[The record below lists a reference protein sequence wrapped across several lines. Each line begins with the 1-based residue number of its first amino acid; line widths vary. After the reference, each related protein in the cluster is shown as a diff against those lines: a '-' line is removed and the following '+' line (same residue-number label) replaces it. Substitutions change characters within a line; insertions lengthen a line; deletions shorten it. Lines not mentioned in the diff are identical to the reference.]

1 MSELFKWFE
10 KRRETKVLRMM
21 ERHLALTMSAVEDL
35 ENAVK
40 AMLVDNESE
49 MRLCIDRVTKSE
61 NEADQIRR
69 GVMNELARGELPSAE
84 REDLM
89 HLVKRID
96 MVADWSRE
104 STRILNATPIKE
116 VPKNLKRACV
126 KMVEGVR
133 GCALALRKCVSQLAE
148 KPEGALEAADQVE
161 RLEEKVDDIFEE
173 ARQILAKE
181 TKMRVGVAILT
192 NELLEAMEMAADW
205 CEDACDQVRI
215 IAVRQKR

>member
-1 MSELFKWFE
+1 LSELFKWFE
-10 KRRETKVLRMM
+10 KRREMKALRMM

-35 ENAVK
+35 EKAVK
-40 AMLVDNESE
+40 AMIGNNESE
-49 MRLCIDRVTKSE
+49 MRMCIERVTNAE

-69 GVMNELARGELPSAE
+69 GVMNELARGELPPAE

-89 HLVKRID
+89 HLVKRVD

-116 VPKNLKRACV
+116 VPESLKRACV
-126 KMVEGVR
+126 KMVGGVR
-133 GCALALRKCVSQLAE
+133 ECALALRKCVSQLAE
-148 KPEGALEAADQVE
+148 KPEEALIAADQVE

-173 ARQILAKE
+173 ARQLLAKE
-181 TKMRVGVAILT
+181 TKMKVGVAILT
-192 NELLEAMEMAADW
+192 NELLEAIEMVADW

-215 IAVRQKR
+215 IAVRQKH